1 MSETFKISELVPTSN
16 AVTLYEAGCTVWQQE
31 KGGYTLSSPMMNGG
45 KVFLQRSSKS
55 GGRDLADKDFGVIAG
70 TRKPSLLKSGAEKI
84 ANACGMLQHY
94 SIESKHEDFEHGVF
108 FYVVKCELCKISNDG
123 KEYVF
128 YTGYG
133 SANTLEKQV
142 GNQSGYQAANARLK
156 MAQKRALV
164 SAVISMGGLSDLF
177 TQDMENE
184 DYIRGYEEVKATL
197 DPNAYI
203 NAAQGKRLFIVAQ
216 ENGYTAA
223 EAIKALKEAGFP
235 DAKKITNKQYED
247 ALKVFERKGE

>member
-1 MSETFKISELVPTSN
+1 MNEVLTTNN
-16 AVTLYEAGCTVWQQE
+16 AVALYEAAGVVWKQE
-31 KGGYTLSSPMMNGG
+31 KGGYTLSSPLMNGG

-55 GGRDLADKDFGVIAG
+55 GGKDLADKDFGVIAG

-94 SIESKHEDFEHGVF
+94 SIESKHEDFDTPLF
-108 FYVVKCELCKISNDG
+108 FYVVKCELVKVGPDG

-128 YTGYG
+128 YTGFG
-133 SANTLEKQV
+133 SANTAEPQV
-142 GNQSGYQAANARLK
+142 GRQSPYQAANARLK

-184 DYIRGYEEVKATL
+184 DYLKGYEEVKTTL
-197 DPNAYI
+197 DPNAPI
-203 NAAQGKRLFIVAQ
+203 NTAQGKRLFIVAQ

-223 EAIKALKEAGFP
+223 AAVKALRDAGFP